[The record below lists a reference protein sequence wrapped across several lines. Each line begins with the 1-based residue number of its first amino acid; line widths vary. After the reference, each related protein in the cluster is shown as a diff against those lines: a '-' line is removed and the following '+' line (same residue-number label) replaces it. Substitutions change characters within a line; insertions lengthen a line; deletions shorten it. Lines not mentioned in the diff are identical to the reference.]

1 MKDQNKKATKKAK
14 AAATIAA
21 NVNGADIITAEN
33 VQTIAERIAVKAL
46 KTCLTSGGKP
56 NENKPTNGG
65 NFNFLYSLYCGLIAD
80 ITERKKGIAPL
91 SDGYDIA
98 QTAAAFLCGYI
109 GKALHDCAENGE
121 TDKDGK
127 PIDILRATFRAV
139 KRYIMAER
147 QREYKRA
154 YVDGTDEH
162 GDTVFSESPDEWDAP
177 TVTDYKGISDLIARL
192 DLPQRQLQ
200 VLKYRLRG
208 IAVDDGGATRRKGQA
223 TPAADSVRTIARK
236 MGVTPRAVQKL
247 IEKIRAKAIAIGL
260 TPDNTTANE

>member
-1 MKDQNKKATKKAK
+1 MTTQNKKTAGKKANT
-14 AAATIAA
+14 ATAA

-56 NENKPTNGG
+56 TESKPTNGG

-80 ITERKKGIAPL
+80 ITERKRTGAPL

-98 QTAAAFLCGYI
+98 QTATVFLCGYI
-109 GKALHDCAENGE
+109 GKKLHDCADNGE

-139 KRYIMAER
+139 NRYIMGER

-154 YVDGTDEH
+154 YVDETDEN
-162 GDTVFSESPDEWDAP
+162 GKTIYYEIPDEWDAP
-177 TVTDYKGISDLIARL
+177 TVADYKGISDLIARL

-208 IAVDDGGATRRKGQA
+208 IAVDDGDATRRKGQA
-223 TPAADSVRTIARK
+223 TPAADSLQTIARK
-236 MGVTPRAVQKL
+236 MGISRQAVQNL
-247 IEKIRAKAIAIGL
+247 MRKIQAKSIAIGL
-260 TPDNTTANE
+260 KPENTTANE